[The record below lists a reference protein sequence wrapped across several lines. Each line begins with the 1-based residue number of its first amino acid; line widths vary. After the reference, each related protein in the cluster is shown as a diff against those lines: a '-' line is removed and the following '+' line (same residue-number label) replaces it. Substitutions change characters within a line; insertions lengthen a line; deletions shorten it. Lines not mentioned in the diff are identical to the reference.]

1 MRVSQRGRAILRRM
15 SADEG
20 QEVRDTGD
28 STSRVQTYRPGD
40 FLLTSSNGGLALL
53 LGYATASKI
62 NHAAVIVDTQGT
74 LIEAS
79 PSLIRHEQAYR
90 VSNIQ
95 RYLESGRPCWI
106 GYVEVREGSRQEVAN
121 YAEHLWRASRTAHL
135 SGRFW
140 LVLHMLFSIAPRS
153 YAARLG
159 TSPALRHFFEHR
171 AVVIREDLCYSSGEL
186 VARALERGG
195 FIWEHDPAQVTP
207 ADIFRRYRQP
217 ESVPATTPLK
227 QPRVAHESLV
237 GVRTTSGEPFSSG
250 LLSLVAHQSVRT
262 SDPEATTADSRK
274 PETTWQI
281 LLGVGVV
288 TMVGLAC
295 VGFIE
300 QLTRS
305 LTRKA

>member
-62 NHAAVIVDTQGT
+62 NHAAVIVDSQGT

-79 PSLIRHEQAYR
+79 PSLIRHDQAYR

-106 GYVEVREGSRQEVAN
+106 GYVEVREGSRQEVAD
-121 YAEHLWRASRTAHL
+121 YAEHLWRASRTTHL

-153 YAARLG
+153 YTALLG
-159 TSPALRHFFEHR
+159 TSPAFRHFFEHR

-237 GVRTTSGEPFSSG
+237 GVRTTSGGPFSSG
-250 LLSLVAHQSVRT
+250 FLSLVAHQSVKT
-262 SDPEATTADSRK
+262 SDPETTTADSRK

-300 QLTRS
+300 QLARS

>member
-1 MRVSQRGRAILRRM
+1 MRVSQRGRAILRRL
-15 SADEG
+15 SAADR
-20 QEVRDTGD
+20 QEVCDAGDT
-28 STSRVQTYRPGD
+28 TSRLQTFRPGD

-62 NHAAVIVDTQGT
+62 NHAAVIVDSQGT

-79 PSLIRHEQAYR
+79 PSLIRHEQAFR
-90 VSNIQ
+90 VSNIR

-106 GYVEVREGSRQEVAN
+106 GYVEVREGSRQEVAD

-140 LVLHMLFSIAPRS
+140 LVLHTLFSIAPRS

-159 TSPALRHFFEHR
+159 ASSALRHFLEHR
-171 AVVIREDLCYSSGEL
+171 SLVIREDLCYSSGEL

-207 ADIFRRYRQP
+207 ADIFHRYRQP
-217 ESVPATTPLK
+217 ESVPAVSPLK

-250 LLSLVAHQSVRT
+250 PLSLVAHQSVRT
-262 SDPEATTADSRK
+262 SDQETMTLDPRK
-274 PETTWQI
+274 PETAWQV
-281 LLGVGVV
+281 LLGVGVA

-300 QLTRS
+300 QLARS
-305 LTRKA
+305 LARKA